1 MDVSAASAEPASAAA
16 TEVAVELRSVTKRYG
31 ALTANDR
38 IPLTVRSGEIHVLVG
53 ENGAGKSTLRG
64 ILSGTVRPDE
74 GQVLVRGEDVT
85 GYSPRAA
92 IVKGVGM
99 VHQHFR
105 LVGAFTVAQ
114 NIALGFEPRG
124 RFHTLD
130 AAASRES
137 ARTVSDQFGLALD
150 PDAVVNDL
158 PVGLQQRV
166 EIVKTLMRDAHVL
179 IFDEP
184 TAVLTEEESAA
195 LFTIL
200 RKLREDGRAII
211 FITHKL
217 REALALADTISVLR
231 RGKLVATRTPGETS
245 VAELGTLMVGRAV
258 VPVRRDTMLQDLVLR
273 EAVLRDT
280 VRHDTVDQDPVDRDT
295 VRHDT
300 VDQDPVRQET
310 LPQEEGARTA
320 ATAPGRPSRET
331 AAREAVPLLAVRDAA
346 LRPKTLHSVP
356 VRDLTIEAHP
366 GELVSVLGVDG
377 NGQQEIISSSPGPSA
392 PTEGTVTVNGRDL
405 TGQRP
410 ARTWPR
416 GSASSPPTG
425 SARAWCLSMSIA
437 RNLLLDRRRERRRS
451 SGRGRLLLNERAV
464 NAYAREMMEK
474 YDIRAQRPDQPVASL
489 SGGNQQKV
497 VLARELERDIS
508 VLVAA
513 NPTRGLD
520 VGSIEYVHAK
530 LLEPR
535 ARGRAV
541 VVVTSDLDEATALS
555 DVICVLY
562 RGAVVGV
569 VRAAVLP
576 ARSSAS

>member
-1 MDVSAASAEPASAAA
+1 VDVSAASAEPAASEA
-16 TEVAVELRSVTKRYG
+16 AVELRSVTKRYG

-38 IPLTVRSGEIHVLVG
+38 IPLTVRGGEIHVLVG
-53 ENGAGKSTLRG
+53 ENGAGKSTLMG

-124 RFHTLD
+124 RFRTLD

-166 EIVKTLMRDAHVL
+166 EIVKTLMRKAHVL

-231 RGKLVATRTPGETS
+231 RGKLIATLEPGQTT
-245 VAELGTLMVGRAV
+245 VAELGTLMVGRAIA
-258 VPVRRDTMLQDLVLR
+258 T
-273 EAVLRDT
+273 
-280 VRHDTVDQDPVDRDT
+280 
-295 VRHDT
+295 
-300 VDQDPVRQET
+300 VRQET
-310 LPQEEGARTA
+310 VRQETVRQETATGTA
-320 ATAPGRPSRET
+320 ATAPR
-331 AAREAVPLLAVRDAA
+331 AAPLLAVRDAA

-356 VRDLTIEAHP
+356 VRGFTMEAHP
-366 GELVSVLGVDG
+366 GEVVSVLGVDG
-377 NGQQEIISSSPGPSA
+377 NGQQEIISLLTGTERPD
-392 PTEGTVTVNGRDL
+392 EGTVTVNGRDL
-405 TGQRP
+405 TGERP
-410 ARTWPR
+410 GAYLAAGLGVVPADRHREGLVLP
-416 GSASSPPTG
+416 
-425 SARAWCLSMSIA
+425 MSIA
-437 RNLLLDRRRERRRS
+437 RNLLLDRRHERRFFRA
-451 SGRGRLLLNERAV
+451 RGLLLNERAV
-464 NAYAREMMEK
+464 NSYAREMMEK
-474 YDIRAQRPDQPVASL
+474 YDIRAQRPEQPVASL

-508 VLVAA
+508 VLIAA
-513 NPTRGLD
+513 HPTRGLD
-520 VGSIEYVHAK
+520 VGSIEYVHTK
-530 LLEPR
+530 LLELK
-535 ARGRAV
+535 ARSRAV

-562 RGAVVGV
+562 RGAIAGI
-569 VRAAVLP
+569 VRPPFSRHELGILMGGK
-576 ARSSAS
+576 

>member
-1 MDVSAASAEPASAAA
+1 VDVSAASAEPASAAA

-38 IPLTVRSGEIHVLVG
+38 IPLTVRGGEIHVLVG
-53 ENGAGKSTLRG
+53 ENGAGKSTLMG

-124 RFHTLD
+124 RFRTLD

-166 EIVKTLMRDAHVL
+166 EIVKTLMRKAHVL

-195 LFTIL
+195 LFAIL

-231 RGKLVATRTPGETS
+231 RGKLVATRKPGETS

-258 VPVRRDTMLQDLVLR
+258 AT
-273 EAVLRDT
+273 
-280 VRHDTVDQDPVDRDT
+280 
-295 VRHDT
+295 
-300 VDQDPVRQET
+300 VRQET
-310 LPQEEGARTA
+310 KGQETAGQENGAGTA
-320 ATAPGRPSRET
+320 APAP
-331 AAREAVPLLAVRDAA
+331 REAAPLLAVRDAA

-377 NGQQEIISSSPGPSA
+377 NGQQEIISLLTGTERPD
-392 PTEGTVTVNGRDL
+392 EGTVTVNGRDL

-410 ARTWPR
+410 GAFLAAGLGVVPADRQREGLVLP
-416 GSASSPPTG
+416 
-425 SARAWCLSMSIA
+425 MSIA
-437 RNLLLDRRRERRRS
+437 RNLLLDRRRERRFFWA
-451 SGRGRLLLNERAV
+451 RGLLLNERAV

-474 YDIRAQRPDQPVASL
+474 YDIRAQRPEQPVASL

-497 VLARELERDIS
+497 VLARELERDVS

-530 LLEPR
+530 LLELK

-562 RGAVVGV
+562 RGAIAGV
-569 VRAAVLP
+569 VRPPFSRHELGILMGGK
-576 ARSSAS
+576 

>member
-1 MDVSAASAEPASAAA
+1 VDVSAASAESASAAA

-38 IPLTVRSGEIHVLVG
+38 IPLTVRGGEIHVLVG
-53 ENGAGKSTLRG
+53 ENGAGKSTLMG

-124 RFHTLD
+124 RFRTLD

-166 EIVKTLMRDAHVL
+166 EIVKTLMRKAHVL

-195 LFTIL
+195 LFAIL

-231 RGKLVATRTPGETS
+231 RGKLVATLDPGETS

-258 VPVRRDTMLQDLVLR
+258 AT
-273 EAVLRDT
+273 
-280 VRHDTVDQDPVDRDT
+280 
-295 VRHDT
+295 
-300 VDQDPVRQET
+300 VRQET
-310 LPQEEGARTA
+310 VRQENAGQETAGQENAGQENGAGTA
-320 ATAPGRPSRET
+320 APAP
-331 AAREAVPLLAVRDAA
+331 REAVPLLAVRDAA

-377 NGQQEIISSSPGPSA
+377 NGQQEIISLLTGTERPD
-392 PTEGTVTVNGRDL
+392 EGTVTVNGRDL

-410 ARTWPR
+410 GAFLAAGLGVVPADRQREGLVLP
-416 GSASSPPTG
+416 
-425 SARAWCLSMSIA
+425 MSIA
-437 RNLLLDRRRERRRS
+437 RNLLLDRRRERRFFWA
-451 SGRGRLLLNERAV
+451 RGLLLNERAV
-464 NAYAREMMEK
+464 NAYAREMMQK
-474 YDIRAQRPDQPVASL
+474 YDIRGQRPEQPVASL

-497 VLARELERDIS
+497 VLARELERDVS

-520 VGSIEYVHAK
+520 VGSIEYVHTK
-530 LLEPR
+530 LLELK
-535 ARGRAV
+535 ASGRAV

-562 RGAVVGV
+562 RGAIAGV
-569 VRAAVLP
+569 VRPPFSRHELGILMGGK
-576 ARSSAS
+576 

>member
-1 MDVSAASAEPASAAA
+1 VDVSAASAEPASAAA
-16 TEVAVELRSVTKRYG
+16 TDIAVELRSVTKRYG

-38 IPLTVRSGEIHVLVG
+38 IPLIVRGGEIHVLVG
-53 ENGAGKSTLRG
+53 ENGAGKSTLMG

-74 GQVLVRGEDVT
+74 GQVLVSGEDVT

-124 RFHTLD
+124 RFRTLD

-166 EIVKTLMRDAHVL
+166 EIVKTLMREAQVL

-258 VPVRRDTMLQDLVLR
+258 
-273 EAVLRDT
+273 AA
-280 VRHDTVDQDPVDRDT
+280 
-295 VRHDT
+295 
-300 VDQDPVRQET
+300 VRQET
-310 LPQEEGARTA
+310 EAGTTA
-320 ATAPGRPSRET
+320 AAPRQ
-331 AAREAVPLLAVRDAA
+331 AVPLLAVRDAA

-356 VRDLTIEAHP
+356 VRDLTIEAYP
-366 GELVSVLGVDG
+366 GEVLSVLGVDG
-377 NGQQEIISSSPGPSA
+377 NGQQEIISLLTGAERPD
-392 PTEGTVTVNGRDL
+392 EGTVTVNGRDL
-405 TGQRP
+405 TGQGPGAYLAAGLGVVP
-410 ARTWPR
+410 ADRR
-416 GSASSPPTG
+416 REGLV
-425 SARAWCLSMSIA
+425 LSMSIA
-437 RNLLLDRRRERRRS
+437 RNLLLDRRSERRFLRA
-451 SGRGRLLLNERAV
+451 RGLLLNERAV
-464 NAYAREMMEK
+464 NSYAREMMEK
-474 YDIRAQRPDQPVASL
+474 YDIRAQRPEQPVASL

-513 NPTRGLD
+513 HPTRGLD
-520 VGSIEYVHAK
+520 VGSIEYVHTK
-530 LLEPR
+530 LLELK
-535 ARGRAV
+535 AQGRAV
-541 VVVTSDLDEATALS
+541 IVVTSDLDEATALS

-562 RGAVVGV
+562 RGAIAG
-569 VRAAVLP
+569 L
-576 ARSSAS
+576 ARPPFSRHELGILMGGK

>member
-1 MDVSAASAEPASAAA
+1 VDVSAASAEPASAAA
-16 TEVAVELRSVTKRYG
+16 TDIAVELRSVTKRYG

-38 IPLTVRSGEIHVLVG
+38 IPLIVRGGEIHVLVG
-53 ENGAGKSTLRG
+53 ENGAGKSTLMG

-74 GQVLVRGEDVT
+74 GQVLVGGEDVT

-114 NIALGFEPRG
+114 NIALGFEPRS
-124 RFHTLD
+124 RFRTLD

-166 EIVKTLMRDAHVL
+166 EIVKTLMREAQVL

-258 VPVRRDTMLQDLVLR
+258 T
-273 EAVLRDT
+273 A
-280 VRHDTVDQDPVDRDT
+280 
-295 VRHDT
+295 
-300 VDQDPVRQET
+300 VRQ
-310 LPQEEGARTA
+310 QNGAGTTA
-320 ATAPGRPSRET
+320 TVP
-331 AAREAVPLLAVRDAA
+331 REAVPLLAVRDAA

-356 VRDLTIEAHP
+356 VRDLTIEAYP
-366 GELVSVLGVDG
+366 GEVLSVLGVDG
-377 NGQQEIISSSPGPSA
+377 NGQQEIISLLTGTERPD
-392 PTEGTVTVNGRDL
+392 EGTVTVNGRDL
-405 TGQRP
+405 TGQGPGAFLAAGLGVVP
-410 ARTWPR
+410 ADRR
-416 GSASSPPTG
+416 REGLV
-425 SARAWCLSMSIA
+425 LSMSIA
-437 RNLLLDRRRERRRS
+437 RNLLLDRRSERRFLRA
-451 SGRGRLLLNERAV
+451 RGLLLNERAV
-464 NAYAREMMEK
+464 NSYAREMMEK
-474 YDIRAQRPDQPVASL
+474 YDIRAQRPEQPVASL

-513 NPTRGLD
+513 HPTRGLD
-520 VGSIEYVHAK
+520 VGSIEYVHTK
-530 LLEPR
+530 LLELK
-535 ARGRAV
+535 AQGRAV
-541 VVVTSDLDEATALS
+541 IVVTSDLDEATALS

-562 RGAVVGV
+562 RGAIAGL
-569 VRAAVLP
+569 VRPPFSRHELGILMGGK
-576 ARSSAS
+576 

>member
-1 MDVSAASAEPASAAA
+1 VDVSAASAEPASAAA
-16 TEVAVELRSVTKRYG
+16 TDIAVELRSVTKRYG

-38 IPLTVRSGEIHVLVG
+38 IPLIVRGGEIHVLVG
-53 ENGAGKSTLRG
+53 ENGAGKSTLMG

-74 GQVLVRGEDVT
+74 GQVLVSGEDVT

-114 NIALGFEPRG
+114 NIALGFEPRS
-124 RFHTLD
+124 RFRTLD

-166 EIVKTLMRDAHVL
+166 EIVKTLMREAQVL

-258 VPVRRDTMLQDLVLR
+258 T
-273 EAVLRDT
+273 A
-280 VRHDTVDQDPVDRDT
+280 
-295 VRHDT
+295 
-300 VDQDPVRQET
+300 VRQET
-310 LPQEEGARTA
+310 VPPDTVHPETVRQENEAGTT
-320 ATAPGRPSRET
+320 ATAPRQ
-331 AAREAVPLLAVRDAA
+331 AVPLLAVRDAA

-356 VRDLTIEAHP
+356 VRDFSLEAHP
-366 GELVSVLGVDG
+366 GEVVSVLGVDG
-377 NGQQEIISSSPGPSA
+377 NGQQEIISLLTGTERPD
-392 PTEGTVTVNGRDL
+392 EGTVTVNGRDL
-405 TGQRP
+405 TGQGPGAYLAAGLGVVP
-410 ARTWPR
+410 ADRRREGLVLP
-416 GSASSPPTG
+416 
-425 SARAWCLSMSIA
+425 MSIA
-437 RNLLLDRRRERRRS
+437 RNLLLDRRSERRFLRA
-451 SGRGRLLLNERAV
+451 RGLLLNERAV
-464 NAYAREMMEK
+464 NSYAREMMEK
-474 YDIRAQRPDQPVASL
+474 YDIRAQRPEQPVASL

-513 NPTRGLD
+513 HPTRGLD
-520 VGSIEYVHAK
+520 VGSIEYVHTK
-530 LLEPR
+530 LLELK
-535 ARGRAV
+535 AQGRAV
-541 VVVTSDLDEATALS
+541 IVVTSDLDEATALS

-562 RGAVVGV
+562 RGAIAG
-569 VRAAVLP
+569 L
-576 ARSSAS
+576 ARPPFSRHELGILMGGK

>member
-1 MDVSAASAEPASAAA
+1 VDVSAASAEPASAAA
-16 TEVAVELRSVTKRYG
+16 AEVAVELRAVTKRYG

-38 IPLTVRSGEIHVLVG
+38 IDLTVRGGEIHVLVG
-53 ENGAGKSTLRG
+53 ENGAGKSTLMG
-64 ILSGTVRPDE
+64 ILSGTVRPDA
-74 GQVLVRGEDVT
+74 GQVLVRGENVT

-124 RFHTLD
+124 RFRTLD
-130 AAASRES
+130 TAASRES

-166 EIVKTLMRDAHVL
+166 EIVKTLMREAQVL

-195 LFTIL
+195 LFAIL

-231 RGKLVATRTPGETS
+231 RGKLVATRAPGETS

-258 VPVRRDTMLQDLVLR
+258 ATVRQGTVAQ
-273 EAVLRDT
+273 EAVL
-280 VRHDTVDQDPVDRDT
+280 P
-295 VRHDT
+295 
-300 VDQDPVRQET
+300 E
-310 LPQEEGARTA
+310 
-320 ATAPGRPSRET
+320 TAPSENRDRTTAS
-331 AAREAVPLLAVRDAA
+331 AARAPAPGDPVPLLAVRDAA
-346 LRPKTLHSVP
+346 LRPKTLHAVP
-356 VRDLTIEAHP
+356 VRDFTLEAYG

-377 NGQQEIISSSPGPSA
+377 NGQQEIISLLTGTQCPD
-392 PTEGTVTVNGRDL
+392 EGTVTVNGSDL

-410 ARTWPR
+410 GAYLAAGLGVVPADRRREGLVLP
-416 GSASSPPTG
+416 
-425 SARAWCLSMSIA
+425 MSIA
-437 RNLLLDRRRERRRS
+437 RNLLLDRRHERRFFRA
-451 SGRGRLLLNERAV
+451 RGLLLNERAV
-464 NAYAREMMEK
+464 NSYAREMMEK

-513 NPTRGLD
+513 HPTRGLD
-520 VGSIEYVHAK
+520 VGSIEYVHTK
-530 LLEPR
+530 LLELK

-562 RGAVVGV
+562 RGAVAGL
-569 VRAAVLP
+569 VRPPFSRRELGILMGGK
-576 ARSSAS
+576 

>member
-1 MDVSAASAEPASAAA
+1 VDVSAASAEPASAAA

-31 ALTANDR
+31 AVTANDR
-38 IPLTVRSGEIHVLVG
+38 IPLTVRGGEIHVLVG
-53 ENGAGKSTLRG
+53 ENGAGKSTLMG

-124 RFHTLD
+124 RFRTLD
-130 AAASRES
+130 AVASRES
-137 ARTVSDQFGLALD
+137 ARRVSDQFGLALD

-166 EIVKTLMRDAHVL
+166 EIVKTLMRKAHVL

-231 RGKLVATRTPGETS
+231 RGKLVVTLKPGETS

-258 VPVRRDTMLQDLVLR
+258 
-273 EAVLRDT
+273 AA
-280 VRHDTVDQDPVDRDT
+280 
-295 VRHDT
+295 
-300 VDQDPVRQET
+300 VRQEN
-310 LPQEEGARTA
+310 GAGTA
-320 ATAPGRPSRET
+320 APASRE
-331 AAREAVPLLAVRDAA
+331 AAPLLAVRGAA
-346 LRPKTLHSVP
+346 LRPKALHSVP

-366 GELVSVLGVDG
+366 GEVVSVLGVDG
-377 NGQQEIISSSPGPSA
+377 NGQQEIISLLTGTERPD
-392 PTEGTVTVNGRDL
+392 EGTVTVNGRDL

-410 ARTWPR
+410 GAFLAAGLGVVPADRQREGLVLP
-416 GSASSPPTG
+416 
-425 SARAWCLSMSIA
+425 MSIA
-437 RNLLLDRRRERRRS
+437 RNLLLDRRHERRFFRA
-451 SGRGRLLLNERAV
+451 RGLLLNERAAS
-464 NAYAREMMEK
+464 AYAREMMEK
-474 YDIRAQRPDQPVASL
+474 YDIRAQRPEQPVASL

-513 NPTRGLD
+513 HPTRGLD

-530 LLEPR
+530 LLELK

-562 RGAVVGV
+562 RGAIAGV
-569 VRAAVLP
+569 VRPPFSRHELGILMGGK
-576 ARSSAS
+576 

>member
-1 MDVSAASAEPASAAA
+1 VDVSAASAEPASAAA

-38 IPLTVRSGEIHVLVG
+38 IPLTVRGGEIHVLVG
-53 ENGAGKSTLRG
+53 ENGAGKSTLMG

-124 RFHTLD
+124 RFRTLD

-166 EIVKTLMRDAHVL
+166 EIVKTLMRKAHVL

-184 TAVLTEEESAA
+184 TAVLTEEEAAA
-195 LFTIL
+195 LFAIL

-231 RGKLVATRTPGETS
+231 RGKLVATLKPGETS

-258 VPVRRDTMLQDLVLR
+258 AT
-273 EAVLRDT
+273 
-280 VRHDTVDQDPVDRDT
+280 
-295 VRHDT
+295 
-300 VDQDPVRQET
+300 VRQET
-310 LPQEEGARTA
+310 AGQQSAGQQSGAGTA
-320 ATAPGRPSRET
+320 APAPGE
-331 AAREAVPLLAVRDAA
+331 AAPLLAVRDAA

-377 NGQQEIISSSPGPSA
+377 NGQQEIISLLTGTERPD
-392 PTEGTVTVNGRDL
+392 EGTVTVNGRDL

-410 ARTWPR
+410 GAFLAAGLGVVPADRQREGLVLP
-416 GSASSPPTG
+416 
-425 SARAWCLSMSIA
+425 MSIA
-437 RNLLLDRRRERRRS
+437 RNLLLDRRGERRFFWA
-451 SGRGRLLLNERAV
+451 RGLLLNERAV

-474 YDIRAQRPDQPVASL
+474 YDIRAQRPEQPVASL

-497 VLARELERDIS
+497 VLARELERDVS

-520 VGSIEYVHAK
+520 VGSIEYVHTK
-530 LLEPR
+530 LLELK

-562 RGAVVGV
+562 RGAIAGV
-569 VRAAVLP
+569 VRPPFSRHELGILMGGK
-576 ARSSAS
+576 

>member
-1 MDVSAASAEPASAAA
+1 VDVSAASAEPASAAA
-16 TEVAVELRSVTKRYG
+16 TEVAVELRAVTKRYG

-38 IPLTVRSGEIHVLVG
+38 IDLTVRGGEIHVLVG
-53 ENGAGKSTLRG
+53 ENGAGKSTLMG

-74 GQVLVRGEDVT
+74 GQVLVGGEDVT

-124 RFHTLD
+124 RFRMLD
-130 AAASRES
+130 TAASRES

-166 EIVKTLMRDAHVL
+166 EIVKTLMRQAQVL

-200 RKLREDGRAII
+200 RKLRQDGRAII

-231 RGKLVATRTPGETS
+231 RGKLVATRAPGDTS
-245 VAELGTLMVGRAV
+245 VAELGTLMVGRAIG
-258 VPVRRDTMLQDLVLR
+258 
-273 EAVLRDT
+273 AVGQQTLG
-280 VRHDTVDQDPVDRDT
+280 
-295 VRHDT
+295 
-300 VDQDPVRQET
+300 QET
-310 LPQEEGARTA
+310 PGQQVLGQQVLGQENTA
-320 ATAPGRPSRET
+320 ADPPAPEDP
-331 AAREAVPLLAVRDAA
+331 VPLLAVRDAA
-346 LRPKTLHSVP
+346 LRPKTLHAVP
-356 VRDLTIEAHP
+356 VRDFTLEAY
-366 GELVSVLGVDG
+366 GGQVVSVLGVDG
-377 NGQQEIISSSPGPSA
+377 NGQQEIISLLTGTQRPD
-392 PTEGTVTVNGRDL
+392 EGTVTVNGSDL
-405 TGQRP
+405 TGQPPGTYLAAGLGVVP
-410 ARTWPR
+410 ADRRREGLVLP
-416 GSASSPPTG
+416 
-425 SARAWCLSMSIA
+425 MSIA
-437 RNLLLDRRRERRRS
+437 RNLLLDRRHERRFFRA
-451 SGRGRLLLNERAV
+451 RGLLLNERAV
-464 NAYAREMMEK
+464 NSYAREMIEK

-513 NPTRGLD
+513 HPTRGLD
-520 VGSIEYVHAK
+520 VGSIEYVHTK
-530 LLEPR
+530 LLELK

-562 RGAVVGV
+562 RGAIAG
-569 VRAAVLP
+569 L
-576 ARSSAS
+576 ARPPFSRHELGILMGGK

>member
-1 MDVSAASAEPASAAA
+1 VDASATSAEPATVSTAQ
-16 TEVAVELRSVTKRYG
+16 VAVELRSVSKRYG
-31 ALTANDR
+31 TLTANDR
-38 IPLTVRSGEIHVLVG
+38 ISLTVREGEIHVLVG
-53 ENGAGKSTLRG
+53 ENGAGKSTLMG
-64 ILSGTVRPDE
+64 ILSGTIPPDG
-74 GQVLVRGEDVT
+74 GQVLIHGEDVT

-124 RFHTLD
+124 RFRMLD
-130 AAASRES
+130 TNASRES
-137 ARTVSDQFGLALD
+137 ARTVSEQFGLALD
-150 PDAVVNDL
+150 PDAVVDDL

-184 TAVLTEEESAA
+184 TAVLTEEESEA

-200 RKLREDGRAII
+200 RRLREDGRAII

-231 RGKLVATRTPGETS
+231 RGKLVATLEPGQTS

-258 VPVRRDTMLQDLVLR
+258 G
-273 EAVLRDT
+273 T
-280 VRHDTVDQDPVDRDT
+280 VNQNTASGPA
-295 VRHDT
+295 
-300 VDQDPVRQET
+300 
-310 LPQEEGARTA
+310 GTA
-320 ATAPGRPSRET
+320 ATRP
-331 AAREAVPLLAVRDAA
+331 PLLAVRDAF
-346 LRPKTLHSVP
+346 LQPKSLHSVP
-356 VRDLTIEAHP
+356 VRGFTIEAYP

-377 NGQQEIISSSPGPSA
+377 NGQQEIISLLTGAERPD
-392 PTEGTVTVNGRDL
+392 EGTVTVNGRDL
-405 TGQRP
+405 TGQGPGAYLAAGLGVVP
-410 ARTWPR
+410 ADRRREGLVLP
-416 GSASSPPTG
+416 
-425 SARAWCLSMSIA
+425 MSVA
-437 RNLLLDRRRERRRS
+437 RNLLLDRRHERRFFRA
-451 SGRGRLLLNERAV
+451 RGLLLNERAV

-474 YDIRAQRPDQPVASL
+474 YDIRAQRPEQPVASL

-508 VLVAA
+508 VLIAA
-513 NPTRGLD
+513 HPSRGLD

-530 LLEPR
+530 LLELK
-535 ARGRAV
+535 AQGRAV

-562 RGAVVGV
+562 RGAIAGV
-569 VRAAVLP
+569 VRPPFSRHELGILMGGK
-576 ARSSAS
+576 

>member
-1 MDVSAASAEPASAAA
+1 MDVSAASAESASAAA

-38 IPLTVRSGEIHVLVG
+38 IPLTVRGGEIHVLVG
-53 ENGAGKSTLRG
+53 ENGAGKSTLMG

-124 RFHTLD
+124 RFRTLD
-130 AAASRES
+130 AVASRES

-166 EIVKTLMRDAHVL
+166 EIVKTLMRKAHVL

-195 LFTIL
+195 LFAIL

-231 RGKLVATRTPGETS
+231 RGKLVATLNPGETS

-258 VPVRRDTMLQDLVLR
+258 AT
-273 EAVLRDT
+273 
-280 VRHDTVDQDPVDRDT
+280 
-295 VRHDT
+295 
-300 VDQDPVRQET
+300 VRQET
-310 LPQEEGARTA
+310 
-320 ATAPGRPSRET
+320 GRQET
-331 AAREAVPLLAVRDAA
+331 AGQETAGQENGAGTADPAPREAAPLLAVRDAA

-377 NGQQEIISSSPGPSA
+377 NGQQEIISLLTGTERPD
-392 PTEGTVTVNGRDL
+392 EGTVTVNGRDL

-410 ARTWPR
+410 GAFLAAGLGVVPADRQREGLVLP
-416 GSASSPPTG
+416 
-425 SARAWCLSMSIA
+425 MSIA
-437 RNLLLDRRRERRRS
+437 RNLLLDRRRERRFFWA
-451 SGRGRLLLNERAV
+451 RGLLLNERAV

-474 YDIRAQRPDQPVASL
+474 YDIRAQRPEQPVASL

-497 VLARELERDIS
+497 VLARELERDVS

-520 VGSIEYVHAK
+520 VGSIEYVHTK
-530 LLEPR
+530 LLELK
-535 ARGRAV
+535 ASGRAV

-562 RGAVVGV
+562 RGAIAGV
-569 VRAAVLP
+569 VRPPFSRHELGILMGGK
-576 ARSSAS
+576 

>member
-38 IPLTVRSGEIHVLVG
+38 IPLTVRGGEIHVLVG
-53 ENGAGKSTLRG
+53 ENGAGKSTLMG

-124 RFHTLD
+124 RFRTLD

-166 EIVKTLMRDAHVL
+166 EIVKTLMRKAHVL

-184 TAVLTEEESAA
+184 TAVLTEEEAAA
-195 LFTIL
+195 LFAIL

-231 RGKLVATRTPGETS
+231 RGKLVATLKPGETS

-258 VPVRRDTMLQDLVLR
+258 AT
-273 EAVLRDT
+273 
-280 VRHDTVDQDPVDRDT
+280 
-295 VRHDT
+295 
-300 VDQDPVRQET
+300 VRQESAG
-310 LPQEEGARTA
+310 QESAGQQSAGQQSGAGIA
-320 ATAPGRPSRET
+320 APAPGE
-331 AAREAVPLLAVRDAA
+331 AAPLLAVRDAA

-377 NGQQEIISSSPGPSA
+377 NGQQEIISLLTGTERPD
-392 PTEGTVTVNGRDL
+392 EGTVTVNGRDL

-410 ARTWPR
+410 GAFLAAGLGVVPADRQREGLVLP
-416 GSASSPPTG
+416 
-425 SARAWCLSMSIA
+425 MSIA
-437 RNLLLDRRRERRRS
+437 RNLLLDRRGERRFFWA
-451 SGRGRLLLNERAV
+451 RGLLLNERAV

-474 YDIRAQRPDQPVASL
+474 YDIRAQRPEQPVASL

-497 VLARELERDIS
+497 VLARELERDVS

-520 VGSIEYVHAK
+520 VGSIEYVHTK
-530 LLEPR
+530 LLELK

-541 VVVTSDLDEATALS
+541 VVVTSDMDEATALS

-562 RGAVVGV
+562 RGAIAGV
-569 VRAAVLP
+569 VRPPFSRHELGILMGGK
-576 ARSSAS
+576 

>member
-38 IPLTVRSGEIHVLVG
+38 IPLTVRGGEIHVLVG
-53 ENGAGKSTLRG
+53 ENGAGKSTLMG

-124 RFHTLD
+124 RFRTLD
-130 AAASRES
+130 ATASRES

-166 EIVKTLMRDAHVL
+166 EIVKTLMRKAHVL

-184 TAVLTEEESAA
+184 TAVLTEEEAAA
-195 LFTIL
+195 LFAIL

-231 RGKLVATRTPGETS
+231 RGKLVATLKPGETS

-258 VPVRRDTMLQDLVLR
+258 AT
-273 EAVLRDT
+273 
-280 VRHDTVDQDPVDRDT
+280 
-295 VRHDT
+295 
-300 VDQDPVRQET
+300 VRQESAGQQSAG
-310 LPQEEGARTA
+310 QESAGQQSGAGTA
-320 ATAPGRPSRET
+320 APAPGE
-331 AAREAVPLLAVRDAA
+331 AAPLLAVRDAA

-377 NGQQEIISSSPGPSA
+377 NGQQEIISLLTGTERPD
-392 PTEGTVTVNGRDL
+392 EGTVTVNGRDL

-410 ARTWPR
+410 GAFLAAGLGVVPADRQREGLVLP
-416 GSASSPPTG
+416 
-425 SARAWCLSMSIA
+425 MSIA
-437 RNLLLDRRRERRRS
+437 RNLLLDRRGERRFFWA
-451 SGRGRLLLNERAV
+451 RGLLLNERAV

-474 YDIRAQRPDQPVASL
+474 YDIRAQRPEQPVASL

-497 VLARELERDIS
+497 VLARELERDVS

-520 VGSIEYVHAK
+520 VGSIEYVHTK
-530 LLEPR
+530 LLELK

-562 RGAVVGV
+562 RGAIAGV
-569 VRAAVLP
+569 VRPPFSRHELGILMGGK
-576 ARSSAS
+576 

>member
-1 MDVSAASAEPASAAA
+1 VDVSAASAEPASAAA
-16 TEVAVELRSVTKRYG
+16 AEVAVELQSVTKRYG
-31 ALTANDR
+31 ALTANDH
-38 IPLTVRSGEIHVLVG
+38 IDLTVRGGEIHVLVG
-53 ENGAGKSTLRG
+53 ENGAGKSTLMG
-64 ILSGTVRPDE
+64 ILSGTVRPDA
-74 GQVLVRGEDVT
+74 GQVLLGGEDVT

-124 RFHTLD
+124 RFRMLD

-166 EIVKTLMRDAHVL
+166 EIVKTLMREAQVL

-200 RKLREDGRAII
+200 RKLRQDGRAII

-258 VPVRRDTMLQDLVLR
+258 G
-273 EAVLRDT
+273 AVGQQTLGQVT
-280 VRHDTVDQDPVDRDT
+280 LGQVTPGQ
-295 VRHDT
+295 
-300 VDQDPVRQET
+300 QALGQEN
-310 LPQEEGARTA
+310 GTA
-320 ATAPGRPSRET
+320 ATDPPAPAP
-331 AAREAVPLLAVRDAA
+331 ADPVPLLAVRDAA
-346 LRPKTLHSVP
+346 LRPKTLHAVP
-356 VRDLTIEAHP
+356 VRDFTLEAYG
-366 GELVSVLGVDG
+366 GEVVSVLGVDG
-377 NGQQEIISSSPGPSA
+377 NGQQEIISLLTGTERPD
-392 PTEGTVTVNGRDL
+392 EGTVTVNGSDL
-405 TGQRP
+405 TGQPPGAYLAAGLGVVP
-410 ARTWPR
+410 ADRRREGLVLP
-416 GSASSPPTG
+416 
-425 SARAWCLSMSIA
+425 MSIA
-437 RNLLLDRRRERRRS
+437 RNLLLDRRHERRFFRA
-451 SGRGRLLLNERAV
+451 RGLLLNERAV
-464 NAYAREMMEK
+464 NSYAREMIEK

-508 VLVAA
+508 VLIAA
-513 NPTRGLD
+513 HPTRGLD
-520 VGSIEYVHAK
+520 VGSIEYVHTK
-530 LLEPR
+530 LLELK

-562 RGAVVGV
+562 RGAIAGR
-569 VRAAVLP
+569 VRPPFSRRDLGILMGGK
-576 ARSSAS
+576 

>member
-16 TEVAVELRSVTKRYG
+16 TDIAVELRSVTKRYG

-38 IPLTVRSGEIHVLVG
+38 IPLIVRGGEIHVLVG
-53 ENGAGKSTLRG
+53 ENGAGKSTLMG

-74 GQVLVRGEDVT
+74 GQVLVSGEDVT

-114 NIALGFEPRG
+114 NIALGFEPRS
-124 RFHTLD
+124 RFRTLD

-150 PDAVVNDL
+150 PDAIVNDL

-166 EIVKTLMRDAHVL
+166 EIVKTLMREARVL

-258 VPVRRDTMLQDLVLR
+258 T
-273 EAVLRDT
+273 A
-280 VRHDTVDQDPVDRDT
+280 
-295 VRHDT
+295 
-300 VDQDPVRQET
+300 VRQENGAAA
-310 LPQEEGARTA
+310 PQEA
-320 ATAPGRPSRET
+320 AGQE
-331 AAREAVPLLAVRDAA
+331 AAAQPVPLLAVREAA

-356 VRDLTIEAHP
+356 VRDLTLEAYP
-366 GELVSVLGVDG
+366 GEVLSVLGVDG
-377 NGQQEIISSSPGPSA
+377 NGQQEIISLLTGAERPD
-392 PTEGTVTVNGRDL
+392 EGTVTVNGRDL
-405 TGQRP
+405 TGLGPGAYLAAGLGVVP
-410 ARTWPR
+410 ADRR
-416 GSASSPPTG
+416 REGLV
-425 SARAWCLSMSIA
+425 LSMSIA
-437 RNLLLDRRRERRRS
+437 RNLLLDRRSERRFLRA
-451 SGRGRLLLNERAV
+451 RGLLLNERAV
-464 NAYAREMMEK
+464 NSYAREMMEK
-474 YDIRAQRPDQPVASL
+474 YDIRAQRPEQPVASL

-513 NPTRGLD
+513 HPTRGLD
-520 VGSIEYVHAK
+520 VGSIEYVHTK
-530 LLEPR
+530 LLELK
-535 ARGRAV
+535 AQGRAV
-541 VVVTSDLDEATALS
+541 IVVTSDLDEATALS

-562 RGAVVGV
+562 RGAIAGL
-569 VRAAVLP
+569 VRPPFSRHELGILMGGK
-576 ARSSAS
+576 

>member
-1 MDVSAASAEPASAAA
+1 VDVSAASAEPASAAA

-38 IPLTVRSGEIHVLVG
+38 IPLTVRGGEIHVLVG
-53 ENGAGKSTLRG
+53 ENGAGKSTLMG

-124 RFHTLD
+124 RFRTLD

-166 EIVKTLMRDAHVL
+166 EIVKTLMRKAHVL

-195 LFTIL
+195 LFAIL

-231 RGKLVATRTPGETS
+231 RGKLVATLNPGETS

-258 VPVRRDTMLQDLVLR
+258 AT
-273 EAVLRDT
+273 
-280 VRHDTVDQDPVDRDT
+280 
-295 VRHDT
+295 
-300 VDQDPVRQET
+300 VRQET
-310 LPQEEGARTA
+310 AGQETVDQ
-320 ATAPGRPSRET
+320 ET
-331 AAREAVPLLAVRDAA
+331 AGQENGAGPAAPAPRKAAPLLAVRDAA

-377 NGQQEIISSSPGPSA
+377 NGQQEIISLLTGTERPD
-392 PTEGTVTVNGRDL
+392 EGTVTVNGRDL

-410 ARTWPR
+410 GAFLAAGLGVVPADRQREGLVLP
-416 GSASSPPTG
+416 
-425 SARAWCLSMSIA
+425 MSIA
-437 RNLLLDRRRERRRS
+437 RNLLLDRRRERRFFWA
-451 SGRGRLLLNERAV
+451 RGLLLNERAV

-474 YDIRAQRPDQPVASL
+474 YDIRAQRPEQPVASL

-497 VLARELERDIS
+497 VLARELERDVS

-520 VGSIEYVHAK
+520 VGSIEYVHTK
-530 LLEPR
+530 LLELK
-535 ARGRAV
+535 ASGRAV

-562 RGAVVGV
+562 RGAIAGV
-569 VRAAVLP
+569 VRPPFSRHELGILMGGK
-576 ARSSAS
+576 

>member
-16 TEVAVELRSVTKRYG
+16 TDIAVELRSVTKRYG

-38 IPLTVRSGEIHVLVG
+38 IPLIVRGGEIHVLVG
-53 ENGAGKSTLRG
+53 ENGAGKSTLMG

-74 GQVLVRGEDVT
+74 GQVLVSGEDVT

-124 RFHTLD
+124 RFRTLD

-166 EIVKTLMRDAHVL
+166 EIVKTLMRKAQVL

-184 TAVLTEEESAA
+184 TAVLTEEEAAA

-231 RGKLVATRTPGETS
+231 RGKLVATVKPGETS

-258 VPVRRDTMLQDLVLR
+258 AAVGQETVGQENGAADLR
-273 EAVLRDT
+273 E
-280 VRHDTVDQDPVDRDT
+280 PV
-295 VRHDT
+295 
-300 VDQDPVRQET
+300 PRQ
-310 LPQEEGARTA
+310 
-320 ATAPGRPSRET
+320 
-331 AAREAVPLLAVRDAA
+331 AVPLLAVRDAA
-346 LRPKTLHSVP
+346 LRPKSLHSVP
-356 VRDLTIEAHP
+356 VRDLTIEAYP
-366 GELVSVLGVDG
+366 GEVVSVLGVDG
-377 NGQQEIISSSPGPSA
+377 NGQQEIISLLTGAERPD
-392 PTEGTVTVNGRDL
+392 EGTVTVNGRDL
-405 TGQRP
+405 TGQGPGAYLAAGLGVVP
-410 ARTWPR
+410 ADRR
-416 GSASSPPTG
+416 REGLV
-425 SARAWCLSMSIA
+425 LSMSIA
-437 RNLLLDRRRERRRS
+437 RNLLLDRRSERRFLRA
-451 SGRGRLLLNERAV
+451 RGLLLNERAV
-464 NAYAREMMEK
+464 NSYAREMMEK
-474 YDIRAQRPDQPVASL
+474 YDIRAQRPEQPVASL
-489 SGGNQQKV
+489 LGGNQQKV

-513 NPTRGLD
+513 HPTRGLD
-520 VGSIEYVHAK
+520 VGSIEYVHTK
-530 LLEPR
+530 LLELR
-535 ARGRAV
+535 AQGRAV
-541 VVVTSDLDEATALS
+541 IVVTSDLDEATALS

-562 RGAVVGV
+562 RGAIAGL
-569 VRAAVLP
+569 VRPPFSRHELGILMGGK
-576 ARSSAS
+576 

>member
-1 MDVSAASAEPASAAA
+1 VDVSAASAEPASAAA

-38 IPLTVRSGEIHVLVG
+38 IPLTVRGGEIHVLVG
-53 ENGAGKSTLRG
+53 ENGAGKSTLMG

-92 IVKGVGM
+92 IVKGIGM

-124 RFHTLD
+124 RFRTLD

-158 PVGLQQRV
+158 PVGLRQRV
-166 EIVKTLMRDAHVL
+166 EIVKTLTREAHVL

-231 RGKLVATRTPGETS
+231 RGKLVATRKPGETS

-258 VPVRRDTMLQDLVLR
+258 APVRRDT
-273 EAVLRDT
+273 
-280 VRHDTVDQDPVDRDT
+280 VDQ
-295 VRHDT
+295 
-300 VDQDPVRQET
+300 EN
-310 LPQEEGARTA
+310 GAGNA
-320 ATAPGRPSRET
+320 ATATGE
-331 AAREAVPLLAVRDAA
+331 AAPLLAVRGAA

-356 VRDLTIEAHP
+356 VRDFSIEAHP
-366 GELVSVLGVDG
+366 GEVVSVLGVDG
-377 NGQQEIISSSPGPSA
+377 NGQQEIISLLTG
-392 PTEGTVTVNGRDL
+392 TERPDQGTVTVNGRDL

-410 ARTWPR
+410 GAYLAAGLGVVPADRQR
-416 GSASSPPTG
+416 EGLV
-425 SARAWCLSMSIA
+425 LSMSIA
-437 RNLLLDRRRERRRS
+437 RNLLLDRRRERRFFLA
-451 SGRGRLLLNERAV
+451 RGLLLNERAV
-464 NAYAREMMEK
+464 NSYAREMMEK
-474 YDIRAQRPDQPVASL
+474 YDIRAQRPEQPVASL

-530 LLEPR
+530 LLGLKAE
-535 ARGRAV
+535 GRAV

-562 RGAVVGV
+562 RGAIAGL
-569 VRAAVLP
+569 VRPPFSRHELGILMGGK
-576 ARSSAS
+576 

>member
-38 IPLTVRSGEIHVLVG
+38 IPLTVRGGEIHVLVG
-53 ENGAGKSTLRG
+53 ENGAGKSTLMG

-124 RFHTLD
+124 RFRTLD
-130 AAASRES
+130 ATASRES

-166 EIVKTLMRDAHVL
+166 EIVKTLMRKAHVL

-184 TAVLTEEESAA
+184 TAVLTEEEAAA
-195 LFTIL
+195 LFAIL

-231 RGKLVATRTPGETS
+231 RGKLVATLKPGETS

-258 VPVRRDTMLQDLVLR
+258 AT
-273 EAVLRDT
+273 
-280 VRHDTVDQDPVDRDT
+280 
-295 VRHDT
+295 
-300 VDQDPVRQET
+300 VRQET
-310 LPQEEGARTA
+310 AGQESAGQQSAGQQSGAGTA
-320 ATAPGRPSRET
+320 APAPGE
-331 AAREAVPLLAVRDAA
+331 AAPLLAVRDAA

-377 NGQQEIISSSPGPSA
+377 NGQQEIISLLTGTERPD
-392 PTEGTVTVNGRDL
+392 EGTVTVNGRDL

-410 ARTWPR
+410 GAFLAAGLGVVPADRQREGLVLP
-416 GSASSPPTG
+416 
-425 SARAWCLSMSIA
+425 MSIA
-437 RNLLLDRRRERRRS
+437 RNLLLDRRGERRFFWA
-451 SGRGRLLLNERAV
+451 RGLLLNERAV

-474 YDIRAQRPDQPVASL
+474 YDIRAQRPEQPVASL

-497 VLARELERDIS
+497 VLARELERDVS

-520 VGSIEYVHAK
+520 VGSIEYVHTK
-530 LLEPR
+530 LLELK

-562 RGAVVGV
+562 RGAIAGV
-569 VRAAVLP
+569 VRPPFSRHELGILMGGK
-576 ARSSAS
+576 

>member
-1 MDVSAASAEPASAAA
+1 VDVSAASAEPASAAA
-16 TEVAVELRSVTKRYG
+16 TDVAVELRSVTKRYG

-38 IPLTVRSGEIHVLVG
+38 IPLIVRGGEIHVLVG
-53 ENGAGKSTLRG
+53 ENGAGKSTLMG

-124 RFHTLD
+124 RFRTFD
-130 AAASRES
+130 TAASRES

-150 PDAVVNDL
+150 PDAIVNDL

-166 EIVKTLMRDAHVL
+166 EIVKTLMREAQVL

-258 VPVRRDTMLQDLVLR
+258 IPVRRDI
-273 EAVLRDT
+273 ARDET
-280 VRHDTVDQDPVDRDT
+280 ARDERDET
-295 VRHDT
+295 A
-300 VDQDPVRQET
+300 RQEAAR
-310 LPQEEGARTA
+310 QESGAGTA
-320 ATAPGRPSRET
+320 ACAPR
-331 AAREAVPLLAVRDAA
+331 AAAPLLAVRGAA

-356 VRDLTIEAHP
+356 VRDFTIEAYP
-366 GELVSVLGVDG
+366 GEVVSVLGVDG
-377 NGQQEIISSSPGPSA
+377 NGQQEIISLLTGTARPDQ
-392 PTEGTVTVNGRDL
+392 GTVTVNGRDL

-410 ARTWPR
+410 GAYLAAGLGVVPADRR
-416 GSASSPPTG
+416 REGLV
-425 SARAWCLSMSIA
+425 LSMSIA
-437 RNLLLDRRRERRRS
+437 RNLLLDRRSERRFLRA
-451 SGRGRLLLNERAV
+451 RGLLLNERAV
-464 NAYAREMMEK
+464 NSYAREMMEK
-474 YDIRAQRPDQPVASL
+474 YDIRAQRPEQPVASL

-530 LLEPR
+530 LLQLKAE
-535 ARGRAV
+535 GRAV

-562 RGAVVGV
+562 RGAIAGL
-569 VRAAVLP
+569 VRPPFSRHELGILMGGK
-576 ARSSAS
+576 